1 MFNIGAGDFIALL
14 VLALIL
20 IGPDKL
26 PHFAKDAAKFV
37 QKVRGMA
44 GRATEE
50 LRSNLGPGFEDLQVG
65 DLRPKTLIQKHLSE
79 SLINPKEFDFTDELK
94 IDADETRADIEDVKK
109 SAKIDPDLL

>member
-1 MFNIGAGDFIALL
+1 MFNIGAGEFIALL

-37 QKVRGMA
+37 QRVRGMA

-50 LRSNLGPGFEDLQVG
+50 LRSNLGPGFEDLQVT
-65 DLRPKTLIQKHLSE
+65 DLRPKTLIQKHLNE
-79 SLINPKEFDFTDELK
+79 ALVDPNEFNFTEELK
-94 IDADETRADIEDVKK
+94 IDADDLGTDTNEAKK
-109 SAKIDPDLL
+109 SPKIDPDLL

>member
-1 MFNIGAGDFIALL
+1 M
-14 VLALIL
+14 
-20 IGPDKL
+20 
-26 PHFAKDAAKFV
+26 
-37 QKVRGMA
+37 
-44 GRATEE
+44 
-50 LRSNLGPGFEDLQVG
+50 G

>member
-26 PHFAKDAAKFV
+26 PKVV